1 MDDAKPGPE
10 TPTPSD
16 ASNLPTAAGSAI
28 PSPQPPV
35 MPTGM
40 PTVRDLGTTPAF
52 GTFQMRAGA
61 GADLDD
67 VPAVMATMTGA
78 ATPTGAPPAMPHERY
93 ELGDEIARG
102 GMGRVVEARDTVLGR
117 VVALKEA
124 LALDSD
130 SLKRF
135 ARETRIT
142 ARLEH
147 PSIVPVH
154 DAGSMAGGAPYY
166 VMRKISGRPL
176 EKLVARAET
185 LGERLALIPHIV
197 AASHAVAH
205 AHERGIVHRDI
216 KPSNILAG
224 DLGETI
230 VIDWGLAKV
239 IGEPDDPLVDSQA
252 RPQPSATD
260 DHDSIKTRAGIVYGT
275 PGFMAPEQ
283 LRGRPVNER
292 CDVYALGATL
302 YHLLSRKP
310 PHHAKT
316 ADEMMQA
323 AAHAPPPPIGELV
336 AGVPPELST
345 IIDKCLAHD
354 PAARY
359 PNARELAEDLNRFL
373 TGQLVAS
380 HHYSP
385 SVRVRRFVKKHKV
398 PVGIAFGAVLL
409 LLLAFIRVVGERNRA
424 DEAARAAVEE
434 KRVAEV
440 ERARAET
447 QLERVTLQQAR
458 NEVETN
464 PTRAVAMIRHLA
476 AKHPR
481 EVRSIAIAARAA
493 GVAWGL
499 PASKKTFTLEMSRDG
514 LRALA
519 AGEDGVIR
527 IYDLAA
533 RSVKTVA
540 ELGERVSARFADQE
554 RRIVVWTGP
563 KLVVIDAM
571 TGARRELRT
580 PTAIRD
586 LEVVGVT
593 AYWVDVERRLWML
606 DVDLA
611 GSPPH
616 EIALAEPVDQLAPS
630 PDGRWI
636 ALYGEDHLLLFDR
649 TQPAAEPVV
658 IINGKTVDVDWS
670 GDGSHLATLVD
681 DSALGVKIDPV
692 PTIVHRR
699 NVGVRRYVAY
709 GNDRVYSIGV
719 SGVTAIPAEG
729 LAPRKPL
736 VGDPLGLVE
745 ARGHTMIAGSRGG
758 IAVLADTGDLAFTV
772 PTGRVDII
780 EASPRS
786 PYVIATIEDRLLVW
800 NLDEIQP
807 RKVPLAQIELAR
819 FVGNDLVLATSAESP
834 LQWIDLATGKQQP
847 AGDRLQLRD
856 IVGAPGGTAACA
868 IDIARKAHLVLRGRS
883 AEPLDGT
890 VSHAGFATDRD
901 LLLADDAGGTL
912 HHLDVETRARKL
924 LVSRP
929 ARLASM
935 AWSRGPR
942 WSEPANAGERG
953 PIRGKPTWVAAAFT
967 DGTLWRSDLATGQHA
982 VATSPIS
989 LTTRLLVLADGTVM
1003 FAEGR
1008 VLRAWRP
1015 DGGID
1020 AHATLPKPVDALG
1033 IAGAGPII
1041 AFTSEGAAYLV
1052 GLDARD
1058 RITEADP
1065 VNAGR
1070 AAMAVDT
1077 GVYVVSN
1084 LDGIDIIDPLA
1095 PHRWT
1100 LARAQSNA
1108 YGEPQ
1113 ISSDGQRVMA
1123 HSARALLV
1131 WTLLA
1136 PPSPDELAGWLALL
1150 SNATLDPMGRLGWL

>member
-1 MDDAKPGPE
+1 MVDDAKPVPE
-10 TPTPSD
+10 TPKPSD

-28 PSPQPPV
+28 PSTQPPG

-40 PTVRDLGTTPAF
+40 RTDVPDTIRATRDTPALGTM
-52 GTFQMRAGA
+52 QLRAGVA
-61 GADLDD
+61 PDA
-67 VPAVMATMTGA
+67 VAAVMQTVTGV
-78 ATPTGAPPAMPHERY
+78 PVPVRAPPSMPPERY
-93 ELGDEIARG
+93 ELGEEIARG

-176 EKLVARAET
+176 EKLVAKAET

-230 VIDWGLAKV
+230 VIDWGLAKL
-239 IGEPDDPLVDSQA
+239 IGEPDEPIDPQA
-252 RPQPSATD
+252 GPEARAQPVTTD
-260 DHDSIKTRAGIVYGT
+260 DPDSIKTRAGIVYGT

-398 PVGIAFGAVLL
+398 PVGIAVGAVLL

-424 DEAARAAVEE
+424 DEAARDAVEE
-434 KRVAEV
+434 QRVAEV

-554 RRIVVWTGP
+554 RRIVVWAGP
-563 KLVVIDAM
+563 KLVVIDAT

-606 DVDLA
+606 DLA
-611 GSPPH
+611 GSTPL

-636 ALYGEDHLLLFDR
+636 ALHGEDHLLLFDR
-649 TQPAAEPVV
+649 TQPAAELVV

-670 GDGSHLATLVD
+670 SDGSHLAMLVD
-681 DSALGVKIDPV
+681 DSAFGVKIDPV

-719 SGVTAIPAEG
+719 AGVTALPAEG

-745 ARGHTMIAGSRGG
+745 ARGRTMIAGSRGG

-772 PTGRVDII
+772 PAGRVDII

-819 FVGNDLVLATSAESP
+819 FVGNDHVLATSAEAP

-868 IDIARKAHLVLRGRS
+868 IDITRKAYLVMPGRP

-901 LLLADDAGGTL
+901 LLLADDASGTL
-912 HHLDVETRARKL
+912 HHVDVATRARKL

-929 ARLASM
+929 TKLASM
-935 AWSRGPR
+935 AWSRG
-942 WSEPANAGERG
+942 AL
-953 PIRGKPTWVAAAFT
+953 RGKPTWVAAAFT
-967 DGTLWRSDLATGQHA
+967 DGTLWRIDLATGQHA
-982 VATSPIS
+982 VASSPIS
-989 LTTRLLVLADGTVM
+989 LTTRLLVTPDGTVM

-1008 VLRAWRP
+1008 VLSAWRP

-1033 IAGAGPII
+1033 IAGAGPVI

-1058 RITEADP
+1058 RVTEADP

-1084 LDGIDIIDPLA
+1084 LDGIDVIDPLA

-1113 ISSDGQRVMA
+1113 ISNDGRRVMA

-1131 WTLLA
+1131 WTLPA
-1136 PPSPDELAGWLALL
+1136 APSPAELTGWLATL
-1150 SNATLDPMGRLGWL
+1150 SNAMLDPMGRLGWL